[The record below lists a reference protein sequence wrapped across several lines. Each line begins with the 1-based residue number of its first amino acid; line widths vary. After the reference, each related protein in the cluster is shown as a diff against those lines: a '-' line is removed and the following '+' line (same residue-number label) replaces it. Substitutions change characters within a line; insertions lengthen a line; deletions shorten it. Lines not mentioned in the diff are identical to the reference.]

1 MAISGGPDIVEDGL
15 VLHLDAADRNS
26 YPGTGST
33 WYDLCGNSNF
43 LLTNGAALN
52 SQYRGSMALDGV
64 NDYVRGTT
72 FSTEDYWEDSDP
84 FTVITFHR
92 ITNTLSYASGL
103 FSNQRYFTENNPGG
117 FGLMLYGYTSVRRY
131 YIYMTHDDGAGTKVQ
146 YGLSSGNG
154 ELLFDGTIVCIAGV
168 YDPSTNSLKLYKNG
182 SLMSSS
188 TNAAYKWSTRNANT
202 GECRIGIGLQGGW
215 TYTHQGNI
223 YNMMVYN
230 TALDADQILD
240 TYNALKGRFGL

>member
-1 MAISGGPDIVEDGL
+1 MSNNYGPKIVTDGL
-15 VLHLDAADRNS
+15 VLCLDAADQNS

-72 FSTEDYWEDSDP
+72 FSTEDYWEDSGP
-84 FTVITFHR
+84 FTIITFHR
-92 ITNTLSYASGL
+92 ANVSISNATGL
-103 FSNQRYFTENNPGG
+103 FSNQKYYTENNPGG
-117 FGLMLYGYTSVRRY
+117 FGLMMYGYNIYHKY
-131 YIYMTHDDGAGTKVQ
+131 YLYLTHDNGSGTKVQ
-146 YGLSSGNG
+146 YGLGTGNN
-154 ELLFDGTIVCIAGV
+154 EIEYGTVSCIAGV

-182 SLMSSS
+182 SLMNSS
-188 TNAAYKWSTRNANT
+188 TNAAFKWSTRNANT

-240 TYNALKGRFGL
+240 TYNALKGRYGL

>member
-15 VLHLDAADRNS
+15 VLHLDAADKNS

-64 NDYVRGTT
+64 NDYIRGTT
-72 FSTEDYWEDSDP
+72 FSTENYWQDNGP

-92 ITNTLSYASGL
+92 ANSTISNATGL
-103 FSNQRYFTENNPGG
+103 FSNQRWYGESNPGG
-117 FGLMLYGYTSVRRY
+117 FGLMMYGYSYNRY
-131 YIYMTHDDGAGTKVQ
+131 YVYMTHDDGAGTKVQ
-146 YGLSSGNG
+146 YGLATGNNEIEYG
-154 ELLFDGTIVCIAGV
+154 NIACIAGV
-168 YDPSTNSLKLYKNG
+168 YDPSTISLKLYKNG
-182 SLMSSS
+182 YVVS
-188 TNAAYKWSTRNANT
+188 TGISANYKWSTRNANT
-202 GECRIGIGLQGGW
+202 GECRIGRGLQGGW
-215 TYTHQGNI
+215 DFFYQQNI

-240 TYNALKGRFGL
+240 AYNALKGRYGL